1 MRLRHASMEDLDV
14 LAAIEAAS
22 YPKAEGASR
31 ESLRGRLTH
40 FPHCFWLLEDDEGQT
55 VAFINGMLTHQ
66 SHLTDAMYDAPSLHD
81 DAGAWLMIFSVV
93 TRPDCR
99 GRGYAALLMERVISD
114 MTAQGRRG
122 IVLTCKERL
131 LPFYT
136 RFGYRSEGL
145 SDSTHGAASWYQM
158 RLRLDVS

>member
-66 SHLTDAMYDAPSLHD
+66 SHLTDAMYDDPSLHD

-93 TRPDCR
+93 TDPRFR
-99 GRGYAALLMERVISD
+99 GRGCASQLMERVIRD
-114 MTAQGRRG
+114 MRAQARED

-131 LPFYT
+131 LPFYS
-136 RFGYRSEGL
+136 RFGFVSEGV
-145 SDSTHGAASWYQM
+145 SGSTHGDVTWYQM
-158 RLRLDVS
+158 RLAL